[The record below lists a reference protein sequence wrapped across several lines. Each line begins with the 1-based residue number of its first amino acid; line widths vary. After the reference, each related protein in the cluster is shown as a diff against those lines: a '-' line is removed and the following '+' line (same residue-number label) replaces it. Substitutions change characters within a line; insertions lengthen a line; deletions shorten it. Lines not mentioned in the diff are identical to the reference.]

1 MGPYPR
7 VKGVSCV
14 YSCLCPWIWRHTGTS
29 GFCGEDPA
37 GHFTAMS
44 YHPQQVTSLCLSFL
58 CCNMARILCSQNSYW
73 LLHAKCAE
81 LHRVPIPCDSNA
93 SFQRWWV
100 RREIQSE
107 FIHVFEVFH
116 FSAMSLKQDSL
127 ICAPAALSQIYHS
140 YYHSLNTLSFLL
152 WLLLCYLER
161 SYWNSSKDKLED
173 YCYIVILRLSLTHSL
188 WNWIV
193 SWVLV

>member
-14 YSCLCPWIWRHTGTS
+14 YSCLCPGIWRHTGTS

-44 YHPQQVTSLCLSFL
+44 YHPQQVTSLCLHFL
-58 CCNMARILCSQNSYW
+58 SCNMARILCSQNSYW

-116 FSAMSLKQDSL
+116 FSAIWVWNKTLWFVLQQLSRKFTTLTTIHL
-127 ICAPAALSQIYHS
+127 I
-140 YYHSLNTLSFLL
+140 
-152 WLLLCYLER
+152 LCPFCC
-161 SYWNSSKDKLED
+161 DF
-173 YCYIVILRLSLTHSL
+173 YCVT
-188 WNWIV
+188 
-193 SWVLV
+193 